1 MKTSHNMIE
10 KRYRLKLNDKILS
23 LQNAVPALRSST
35 SPSQDLQT
43 GRSAASKLNK
53 GTVLTKATEYIQ
65 QLEHEKFQLQ
75 QEVTTLKEQLAA
87 AAKRSEESD
96 RQNFEMGGAA
106 DTMMRYETFSSD
118 TGMISP
124 ESCTSLMS
132 PEAEGN
138 IMFEEVI
145 AVEKLGLR
153 PLRAKALPGY

>member
-23 LQNAVPALRSST
+23 LQNAVPALRTPT
-35 SPSQDLQT
+35 SPSEDLQS
-43 GRSAASKLNK
+43 GRGAASKLNK

-65 QLEHEKFQLQ
+65 QLEHEKHQLE
-75 QEVTTLKEQLAA
+75 QEVTMLKEQLAA
-87 AAKRSEESD
+87 AANRSTESD
-96 RQNFEMGGAA
+96 KQNFEMGGAA

-138 IMFEEVI
+138 RMFEEVI
-145 AVEKLGLR
+145 AVEKLGSMSLR
-153 PLRAKALPGY
+153 GKVLPGY